1 MLARVAVIALGA
13 VLLLLTGVLF
23 VQVGEGPRQHGAD
36 GGEIA
41 ASSASSQARRATEER
56 DEGSATNESAAS
68 AASNAGAPSGAS
80 ENRTE
85 PAPPPVDPS
94 SPAAISTAANLQF
107 DEANKLYDRREYEDA
122 RFLALHLLRE
132 HSTSVRMRRVVV
144 ASSCIMGDN
153 ELAQQHYLFLPPKDR
168 ADMRERCTPY
178 GLTFREQ

>member
-23 VQVGEGPRQHGAD
+23 VQVGEGPRQHGAGDD
-36 GGEIA
+36 GSVSSATPRRTAEERDEGA
-41 ASSASSQARRATEER
+41 PSSASSASSAP
-56 DEGSATNESAAS
+56 AS
-68 AASNAGAPSGAS
+68 APSGAS

-94 SPAAISTAANLQF
+94 SPAAISAAANLQF

-153 ELAQQHYLFLPPKDR
+153 ELAQQHYLFLPAKDR
-168 ADMRERCTPY
+168 ADMRERCTTY
-178 GLTFREQ
+178 GLIFREQ